1 MNLPAELD
9 LKARIQNIDNEIL
22 MLMFHKETLE
32 AKIQH
37 IRKKISGDNKIVV
50 VGSIAQASEENLL
63 TSINRV
69 FDEKDIPD
77 REEFFNAYDELSQIV
92 KRINSVQNTLEGYK
106 THAARLKNQ
115 DALGI
120 EDEKIDKLVM
130 KARMILMNQDDKL
143 KKELSELIS
152 RHEKGL
158 NTMKDKISFVQALKF
173 ALLKTSKTT

>member
-1 MNLPAELD
+1 MKTNAE
-9 LKARIQNIDNEIL
+9 IQNIENEIL
-22 MLMFHKETLE
+22 MLLFHKETLE
-32 AKIQH
+32 AKVEH

-50 VGSIAQASEENLL
+50 VGSLSEASGENLL

-77 REEFFNAYDELSQIV
+77 REEFFNTYAELLQIV
-92 KRINSVQNTLEGYK
+92 NRINSMQNQMESYK

-120 EDEKIDKLVM
+120 EDEKIEKLVL
-130 KARMILMNQDDKL
+130 KAKMLYGAQETKL
-143 KKELSELIS
+143 KLELVELIN
-152 RHEKGL
+152 RHRKGL

-173 ALLKTSKTT
+173 ALLKAAKTT